1 MNEIKLFDV
10 SMKNTILTRLWDVLD
25 TYEIRDTETSINQVR
40 RDLQERPLDIIDYL
54 LTIIENM

>member
-25 TYEIRDTETSINQVR
+25 TYEIRDTETTLDQVR
-40 RDLQERPLDIIDYL
+40 QDLHERPLDIIDYL